1 MLLEYFPIQSVVC
14 YHDIFDTWPWSLQL
28 TLSSRMSQVRTAL
41 DLQAGSYI
49 NCLRTMSQFR
59 WSSHWT
65 LTLSHWPAILE
76 GTNVDGRKNGTPGTQ
91 ITMMDYRTWFVLSLV
106 LVGIVRSYVDLTR
119 RRLHLFK
126 FCKSTICY
134 LSFQEV
140 YKYCGL
146 LDWLALSAQ
155 L

>member
-1 MLLEYFPIQSVVC
+1 
-14 YHDIFDTWPWSLQL
+14 
-28 TLSSRMSQVRTAL
+28 MSQVHTAL
-41 DLQAGSYI
+41 DHQAGSYI

-76 GTNVDGRKNGTPGTQ
+76 GSGVDGRTNGTPGTQ
-91 ITMMDYRTWFVLSLV
+91 ITMVDYSTWFVWSLV

-119 RRLHLFK
+119 GRLHLFK
-126 FCKSTICY
+126 FCKTTISY

-140 YKYCGL
+140 YKPVFWTGWQQVHNCRNFKTNL
-146 LDWLALSAQ
+146 LWEDQTLVHSCFLWLGKKKILSG
-155 L
+155 